1 MESLLVFRRALAS
14 PTMCRFI
21 PALSVPKLS
30 VSGTGQPAVVFYL
43 EGWRADATLL
53 AMLFWSSLR
62 SALGSAALHPL
73 TAALLLTAFCLILWW
88 LYKLFTHRLSTLAG
102 VITIQGEPLPL
113 FDIEAQAVGTTP
125 RLWRLQQ
132 ACERGTFAL
141 YDVPAGPLKLDFS
154 FGTAASCKCTAT
166 VTVTKGRNLLD
177 LDLSL
182 ELDRLDVQRTIT
194 PGSATSTVTWTFRK
208 PTASPP
214 ATTVDTTSLKL
225 QYFISHTFKDAQ
237 GAAHC
242 GNTPVAPW
250 SMPTAPAPWDV
261 SVPIASYA
269 SAGEAENWS
278 VEVYADGFPDI
289 KKVSRLKK

>member
-1 MESLLVFRRALAS
+1 
-14 PTMCRFI
+14 
-21 PALSVPKLS
+21 
-30 VSGTGQPAVVFYL
+30 
-43 EGWRADATLL
+43 
-53 AMLFWSSLR
+53 MLFWSSLR

-73 TAALLLTAFCLILWW
+73 TAALLLIAFCLILWW

-194 PGSATSTVTWTFRK
+194 SGV
-208 PTASPP
+208 ASE
-214 ATTVDTTSLKL
+214 TDW
-225 QYFISHTFKDAQ
+225 Q
-237 GAAHC
+237 
-242 GNTPVAPW
+242 
-250 SMPTAPAPWDV
+250 
-261 SVPIASYA
+261 
-269 SAGEAENWS
+269 SAGDN
-278 VEVYADGFPDI
+278 
-289 KKVSRLKK
+289 SRYDFIETTIFHLAYLQGCARRCAKWKYSGRRLVHAHSAGGVGCECANRKLFFCGRSGELVG